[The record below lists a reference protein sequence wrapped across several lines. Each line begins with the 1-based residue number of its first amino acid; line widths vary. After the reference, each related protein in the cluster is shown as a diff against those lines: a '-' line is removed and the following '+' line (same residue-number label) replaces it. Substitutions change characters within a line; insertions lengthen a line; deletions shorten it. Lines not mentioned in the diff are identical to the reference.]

1 MYEFGP
7 IKERVAKAQNA
18 DETASRRRN
27 RFEEKG
33 VVHLFSHR
41 FYQGFDSENEQR
53 SRLSEDSNTCHQRA
67 PADD

>member
-18 DETASRRRN
+18 DETALRRSN
-27 RFEEKG
+27 GFEEKG

-41 FYQGFDSENEQR
+41 FYQDCDSENEQR
-53 SRLSEDSNTCHQRA
+53 SRVSEDRNTRHQRA